1 MKSKGNSAIEQEKF
15 ECHENCVCMRVLRFG
30 GTYHFLLVLK
40 FFEFISA
47 LFLNEVFNISPF
59 LSFFNILFLHD

>member
-15 ECHENCVCMRVLRFG
+15 EGHENCVCMRVLRFG
-30 GTYHFLLVLK
+30 GLKRLVLK

-47 LFLNEVFNISPF
+47 LVLNAVFTMWPC
-59 LSFFNILFLHD
+59 LSFFNVLFLHD